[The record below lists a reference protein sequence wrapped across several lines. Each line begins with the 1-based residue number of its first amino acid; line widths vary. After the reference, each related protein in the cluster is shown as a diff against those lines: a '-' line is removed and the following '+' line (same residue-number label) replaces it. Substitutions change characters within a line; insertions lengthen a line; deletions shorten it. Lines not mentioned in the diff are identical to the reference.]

1 MAARAVR
8 EVGDRWRAAR
18 AKNTRLAMLSI
29 DTAIRF
35 RSPAERAAF
44 TRDLS
49 AAVASLVARHH
60 DASDPDGRAY
70 RVVLAAYPMPDRH
83 ARIGVAGD
91 RDGARNEFMVH
102 SDDR

>member
-18 AKNTRLAMLSI
+18 DKNTRLAMLSI

-49 AAVASLVARHH
+49 DADAVTSLVARYH
-60 DASDPDGRAY
+60 DESDPDGRAY
-70 RVVLAAYPMPDRH
+70 RVVLAAIRCQTGTP
-83 ARIGVAGD
+83 
-91 RDGARNEFMVH
+91 E
-102 SDDR
+102 